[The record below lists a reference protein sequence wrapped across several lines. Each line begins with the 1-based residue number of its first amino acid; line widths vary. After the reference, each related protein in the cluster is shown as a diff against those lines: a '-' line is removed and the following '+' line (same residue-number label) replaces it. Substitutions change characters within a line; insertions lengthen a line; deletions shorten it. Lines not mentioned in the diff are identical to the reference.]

1 MKQFLYFLATWC
13 KPCQTFGPI
22 MDRVAMSGIPV
33 QKIDVD
39 SQKNLV
45 SQYQVG
51 GVPTTILIQNGQIL
65 NRFTGAKSEQE
76 IKAIYGSY

>member
-1 MKQFLYFLATWC
+1 
-13 KPCQTFGPI
+13 
-22 MDRVAMSGIPV
+22 MDRVAMSGILV
-33 QKIDVD
+33 QKVDVD

-51 GVPTTILIQNGQIL
+51 GVPTTILLKDGQVV

-76 IKAIYGSY
+76 IKEIYKSY

>member
-1 MKQFLYFLATWC
+1 MKQFLYFSSTRCVPC
-13 KPCQTFGPI
+13 KTFGPI
-22 MDRVAMSGIPV
+22 MDRIAMSGIPV

-39 SQKNLV
+39 LQKNLV

-51 GVPTTILIQNGQIL
+51 GVPTVILVQNGQVL

-76 IKAIYGSY
+76 IRQIYGS

>member
-1 MKQFLYFLATWC
+1 MKQFLYFSSTWC
-13 KPCQTFGPI
+13 VPCKSFGPV
-22 MDRVAMSGIPV
+22 MDRIALSGIPV

-39 SQKNLV
+39 LQKNLV

-51 GVPTTILIQNGQIL
+51 GVPTVILVQNGQIL

-76 IKAIYGSY
+76 IRQIYGS

>member
-1 MKQFLYFLATWC
+1 
-13 KPCQTFGPI
+13 
-22 MDRVAMSGIPV
+22 MDRIASSGIPV

-39 SQKNLV
+39 LQKNLV

-51 GVPTTILIQNGQIL
+51 GVPTVILVQNGQVL

-76 IKAIYGSY
+76 IRQIYGS

>member
-1 MKQFLYFLATWC
+1 MKQFLYFSATWC
-13 KPCQTFGPI
+13 GPCKTFGPI

-33 QKIDVD
+33 QKVDVD

-51 GVPTTILIQNGQIL
+51 GVPTTILIKDGQVV

>member
-1 MKQFLYFLATWC
+1 MKQFLYFSATWC

-22 MDRVAMSGIPV
+22 MDRISASGIPV
-33 QKIDVD
+33 QKVDID

-51 GVPTTILIQNGQIL
+51 GVPTTILIKDGQVV

-76 IKAIYGSY
+76 IKTIYGSY

>member
-1 MKQFLYFLATWC
+1 MKQFLYFSATWC
-13 KPCQTFGPI
+13 GPCKAFGPI
-22 MDRVAMSGIPV
+22 MDRVSASGIPV
-33 QKIDVD
+33 QKVDVD

-51 GVPTTILIQNGQIL
+51 GVPTTILIKDGQVV

-76 IKAIYGSY
+76 IKAIHGSY

>member
-1 MKQFLYFLATWC
+1 MKQFLYFSATWC
-13 KPCQTFGPI
+13 GPCKSCGPI
-22 MDRVAMSGIPV
+22 MDRVAMSGILV
-33 QKIDVD
+33 QKVDVD

-51 GVPTTILIQNGQIL
+51 GVPTTILLKDGQVV

-76 IKAIYGSY
+76 IKPIYKSY